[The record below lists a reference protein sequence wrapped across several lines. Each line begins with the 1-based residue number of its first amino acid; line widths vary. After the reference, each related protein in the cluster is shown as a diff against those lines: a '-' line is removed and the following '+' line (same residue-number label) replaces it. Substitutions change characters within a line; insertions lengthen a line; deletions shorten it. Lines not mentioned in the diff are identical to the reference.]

1 MHEINLTQRAPRSR
15 ATRLSQTTVRAS
27 DNAPPPSAEGKGAPD
42 TRALIARLRRAEG
55 QVRAV
60 ARLIEAGERCETVA
74 QQLTAARRALDRAFF
89 ALVGCAVEH
98 GEVAPGEVTALL
110 AKYA

>member
-1 MHEINLTQRAPRSR
+1 MPEIN
-15 ATRLSQTTVRAS
+15 QTTVAVFAKRSRTLPVGSPRVKRSSTPTARS
-27 DNAPPPSAEGKGAPD
+27 SLE
-42 TRALIARLRRAEG
+42 TRALTARLHRAEG

-60 ARLIEAGERCETVA
+60 ARLIEAGEPCEAVA

-98 GEVAPGEVTALL
+98 GEVAPDEVAALL